1 VFTPNKKRRDA
12 FFDGVL
18 VNADNPA
25 VRANRL
31 ALLGQLK
38 AQFGAIADIARL

>member
-1 VFTPNKKRRDA
+1 
-12 FFDGVL
+12 VL
-18 VNADNPA
+18 GNAENPA

-38 AQFGAIADIARL
+38 APFGAMADIARL

>member
-1 VFTPNKKRRDA
+1 
-12 FFDGVL
+12 VL

-25 VRANRL
+25 VRSNRL

-38 AQFGAIADIARL
+38 AQFSAIADIALL

>member
-1 VFTPNKKRRDA
+1 
-12 FFDGVL
+12 

-31 ALLGQLK
+31 ALLAQLK
-38 AQFGAIADIARL
+38 AQFSAIADIALL